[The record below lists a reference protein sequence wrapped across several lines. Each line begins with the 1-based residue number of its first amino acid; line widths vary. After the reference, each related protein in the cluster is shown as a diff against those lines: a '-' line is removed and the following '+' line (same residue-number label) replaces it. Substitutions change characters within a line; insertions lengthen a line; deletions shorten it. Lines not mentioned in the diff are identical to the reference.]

1 MKVRLA
7 YQKLGK
13 VRFLGHLDMARL
25 WERGLRKARLPIAM
39 SAGFTPRPK
48 VSFGLALPTGAESLV
63 ELLDVTFD
71 TGNPATGNLSTGNLS
86 TERDESSPIDVSTLA
101 DRLSAALPVGVDVI
115 DADPVAPL
123 AWSLQEDVTAT
134 TWVMAI
140 DAPGVDLDVRISDIL
155 ASPDIWVE
163 RERKGE
169 RRRDDIRPGI
179 IDLRRLTA
187 VDGLPASWVDSLDA
201 AGSAPV
207 LVEATLT
214 TSGRG
219 VRPTEMADVLRPG
232 EDPWLTMPRVIRTHQ
247 WIGRDDA
254 PRVSARAGK
263 DNSHERRLE
272 PRLERFSREHEQR
285 DNEQRDNEQREQQ
298 PA

>member
-25 WERGLRKARLPIAM
+25 WERGLRKARLPVAM

-48 VSFGLALPTGAESLV
+48 MSFGLALPTGAESV
-63 ELLDVTFD
+63 IELFDVTFD
-71 TGNPATGNLSTGNLS
+71 PEQDGA
-86 TERDESSPIDVSTLA
+86 IDLGRLP
-101 DRLSAALPVGVDVI
+101 DDLSAALPPGIDVI
-115 DADPVAPL
+115 DADPTAPTL
-123 AWSLQEDVTAT
+123 WSLQEDVTAT
-134 TWVMAI
+134 TWVMAVH
-140 DAPGVDLDVRISDIL
+140 DPDVDLDERVASVL
-155 ASPDIWVE
+155 AESEIWIE

-169 RRRDDIRPGI
+169 RRRDDLRPGI
-179 IDLRRLTA
+179 IDLRVTNLDDWSTSDRFE
-187 VDGLPASWVDSLDA
+187 VPPSWIASLDVT
-201 AGSAPV
+201 GSTLR

-219 VRPTEMADVLRPG
+219 VRPTEMAEVLRPG
-232 EDPWLTMPRVIRTHQ
+232 EDPWVTMPRVIRTHQ

-263 DNSHERRLE
+263 DTSHERRHEHPLIA
-272 PRLERFSREHEQR
+272 REHEP
-285 DNEQRDNEQREQQ
+285 RERERREHE
-298 PA
+298 PV

>member
-1 MKVRLA
+1 MKVRIA

-25 WERGLRKARLPIAM
+25 WERGLRKARLPVAM

-71 TGNPATGNLSTGNLS
+71 ETFDSTVDARFDLRELPGVLSS
-86 TERDESSPIDVSTLA
+86 
-101 DRLSAALPVGVDVI
+101 ALPPGVDVI
-115 DADPVAPL
+115 DADAVSPTV
-123 AWSLQEDVTAT
+123 WSLQEDVTAT
-134 TWVMAI
+134 TWVMAV
-140 DAPGVDLDVRISDIL
+140 DAPELDLDERVAAVL
-155 ASPDIWVE
+155 ESPEIWVE

-169 RRRDDIRPGI
+169 RRRDDVRPGI
-179 IDLRRLTA
+179 LDLRVVTFDEIGDELVDTTNTVLPESWIA
-187 VDGLPASWVDSLDA
+187 SVDGPSRR
-201 AGSAPV
+201 

-219 VRPTEMADVLRPG
+219 VRPTEMAEVLRPG
-232 EDPWLTMPRVIRTHQ
+232 EDPWVTMPRVVRTHQ

-254 PRVSARAGK
+254 PRVSVRAGK
-263 DNSHERRLE
+263 DTSHERRPALSRESRE
-272 PRLERFSREHEQR
+272 PESREPQSREPQSREREQREHE
-285 DNEQRDNEQREQQ
+285 

>member
-25 WERGLRKARLPIAM
+25 WERGLRKARLPVAM

-48 VSFGLALPTGAESLV
+48 VSFGLALPTGAESV
-63 ELLDVTFD
+63 IELLDVTFD
-71 TGNPATGNLSTGNLS
+71 EHDLDVNQLPEVLSS
-86 TERDESSPIDVSTLA
+86 
-101 DRLSAALPVGVDVI
+101 ALPPGVDVV
-115 DADPVAPL
+115 DADSVAPT

-134 TWVMAI
+134 TWVMAV
-140 DAPGVDLDVRISDIL
+140 DTPTLDLDERIAEVL
-155 ASPDIWVE
+155 GSPEIWVE

-169 RRRDDIRPGI
+169 RRRDDLRPGI
-179 IDLRRLTA
+179 IDLR
-187 VDGLPASWVDSLDA
+187 VVSSDGLPAAWIESLD
-201 AGSAPV
+201 GTRHR

-219 VRPTEMADVLRPG
+219 VRPTEMAEVLRPG
-232 EDPWLTMPRVIRTHQ
+232 EDPWVTMPRVIRTHQ

-263 DNSHERRLE
+263 DNTHERRPESGLESGPEPGHE
-272 PRLERFSREHEQR
+272 PREREFREHE
-285 DNEQRDNEQREQQ
+285 

>member
-25 WERGLRKARLPIAM
+25 WERGLRKARLPVAM

-71 TGNPATGNLSTGNLS
+71 ETFDPTVDARFDVQGLPEILSS
-86 TERDESSPIDVSTLA
+86 
-101 DRLSAALPVGVDVI
+101 ALPPGVDVI
-115 DADPVAPL
+115 DADPITPTM
-123 AWSLQEDVTAT
+123 WSLQEDVTAT
-134 TWVMAI
+134 TWVMAV
-140 DAPGVDLDVRISDIL
+140 DAPGVDLDDKVAEVL
-155 ASPDIWVE
+155 ESPEIWIE

-169 RRRDDIRPGI
+169 RRRDDVRPGI
-179 IDLRRLTA
+179 LDLRVVTLEDMARVLPESWIAA
-187 VDGLPASWVDSLDA
+187 VDGPSRC
-201 AGSAPV
+201 

-219 VRPTEMADVLRPG
+219 VRPTEMAEVLRPG
-232 EDPWLTMPRVIRTHQ
+232 EDPWVTMPRVVRTHQ

-254 PRVSARAGK
+254 PRVSVRAGK
-263 DNSHERRLE
+263 DTSHERRPASPRESRE
-272 PRLERFSREHEQR
+272 PGSRERREHESREHE
-285 DNEQRDNEQREQQ
+285 

>member
-1 MKVRLA
+1 MKIRIS

-25 WERGLRKARLPIAM
+25 WERGLRKASIPVAM

-63 ELLDVTFD
+63 EIFDVTLDPTALDVD
-71 TGNPATGNLSTGNLS
+71 L
-86 TERDESSPIDVSTLA
+86 ERLGVDLT
-101 DRLSAALPVGVDVI
+101 AALPAGIDVI
-115 DADPVAPL
+115 DVDAESPAV
-123 AWSLQEDVTAT
+123 WSLQEDVTAT

-140 DAPGVDLDVRISDIL
+140 DTSTVDDVGGRVAEIVAAPEIPI
-155 ASPDIWVE
+155 E

-169 RRRDDIRPGI
+169 RRRDDVRPGI
-179 IDLRRLTA
+179 LDLR
-187 VDGLPASWVDSLDA
+187 VMSPAELSSSSLDA
-201 AGSAPV
+201 ARWVESVDTTSTDIGF
-207 LVEATLT
+207 VEATLT

-219 VRPTEMADVLRPG
+219 VRPTELAEVLRPG
-232 EDPWLTMPRVIRTHQ
+232 IDPWVTMPRVVRTHQ

-263 DNSHERRLE
+263 DNTHEHSLERRI
-272 PRLERFSREHEQR
+272 ERHVEQ
-285 DNEQRDNEQREQQ
+285 QREQQ
-298 PA
+298 RAQQRERQLDTPGDEQARRSGIVGVG

>member
-71 TGNPATGNLSTGNLS
+71 TGNLG

-140 DAPGVDLDVRISDIL
+140 DAPGVDLDGRISDIL
-155 ASPDIWVE
+155 ASPEIWVE

>member
-1 MKVRLA
+1 MKVRIA

-25 WERGLRKARLPIAM
+25 WERGLRKARLPMAM

-71 TGNPATGNLSTGNLS
+71 ETFDVAVDA
-86 TERDESSPIDVSTLA
+86 RFDVSELPGI
-101 DRLSAALPVGVDVI
+101 LSPALPLGVDVI
-115 DADPVAPL
+115 DADAVSPTV
-123 AWSLQEDVTAT
+123 WSLQEDVTAT
-134 TWVMAI
+134 TWVMAV
-140 DAPGVDLDVRISDIL
+140 DAPEIDLDERVAAVLD
-155 ASPDIWVE
+155 SPEIWIE

-169 RRRDDIRPGI
+169 RRRDDVRPGI
-179 IDLRRLTA
+179 LDLRVVTVDDMASVLPESWIA
-187 VDGLPASWVDSLDA
+187 GVDGPSRR
-201 AGSAPV
+201 

-219 VRPTEMADVLRPG
+219 VRPTEMAEVLRPG
-232 EDPWLTMPRVIRTHQ
+232 EDPWVTMPRVVRTHQ

-254 PRVSARAGK
+254 PRVSVRAGK
-263 DNSHERRLE
+263 DTSHERRPE
-272 PRLERFSREHEQR
+272 PPRESREHGPRDHGSREHEQR
-285 DNEQRDNEQREQQ
+285 EHE

>member
-1 MKVRLA
+1 MKVRIA

-25 WERGLRKARLPIAM
+25 WERGLRKARLPVAM

-71 TGNPATGNLSTGNLS
+71 ETFDATADARFDVSSLPATLSS
-86 TERDESSPIDVSTLA
+86 V
-101 DRLSAALPVGVDVI
+101 LPLGVDVI
-115 DADPVAPL
+115 DADAVSPTV
-123 AWSLQEDVTAT
+123 WSLQEDVTAT
-134 TWVMAI
+134 TWVMAV
-140 DAPGVDLDVRISDIL
+140 DAPDIDIVERVSAVL
-155 ASPDIWVE
+155 ESPEIWVE

-169 RRRDDIRPGI
+169 RRRDDVRPGI
-179 IDLRRLTA
+179 LDLRVVTLDETVDEA
-187 VDGLPASWVDSLDA
+187 TVVLPESWLASVDGASRR
-201 AGSAPV
+201 

-219 VRPTEMADVLRPG
+219 VRPTEMAEVLRPG
-232 EDPWLTMPRVIRTHQ
+232 EDPWVTMPRVVRTHQ

-254 PRVSARAGK
+254 PRVSVRAGK
-263 DNSHERRLE
+263 DTSHERRPAPSRESRE
-272 PRLERFSREHEQR
+272 PESREREHE
-285 DNEQRDNEQREQQ
+285 

>member
-1 MKVRLA
+1 MKVRIA

-25 WERGLRKARLPIAM
+25 WERGLRKARLPVAM

-71 TGNPATGNLSTGNLS
+71 ETFDPTVDARFDVQGLPEILSS
-86 TERDESSPIDVSTLA
+86 
-101 DRLSAALPVGVDVI
+101 ALPPGVDVI
-115 DADPVAPL
+115 DADPDTPTM
-123 AWSLQEDVTAT
+123 WSLQEDVTAT

-140 DAPGVDLDVRISDIL
+140 DAPEVDLVERVAAVL
-155 ASPDIWVE
+155 ESPEIWIE

-169 RRRDDIRPGI
+169 RRRDDVRPGI
-179 IDLRRLTA
+179 LDLRVATFADMASVLPESWIA
-187 VDGLPASWVDSLDA
+187 SVDGLSRR
-201 AGSAPV
+201 

-219 VRPTEMADVLRPG
+219 VRPTEMAEVLRPG
-232 EDPWLTMPRVIRTHQ
+232 EDPWVTMPRVVRTHQ

-254 PRVSARAGK
+254 PRVSVRAGK
-263 DNSHERRLE
+263 DTSHERRPELLRE
-272 PRLERFSREHEQR
+272 SREHES
-285 DNEQRDNEQREQQ
+285 REHESREHE

>member
-1 MKVRLA
+1 MKVRIA

-25 WERGLRKARLPIAM
+25 WERGLRKARLPVAM

-71 TGNPATGNLSTGNLS
+71 ETFDPTVDARFDVEELPGILSS
-86 TERDESSPIDVSTLA
+86 
-101 DRLSAALPVGVDVI
+101 ALPPGVDVI
-115 DADPVAPL
+115 DADAVSPT

-140 DAPGVDLDVRISDIL
+140 DATDVDLGERVAAVLD
-155 ASPDIWVE
+155 SPEIWVE

-169 RRRDDIRPGI
+169 RRRDDVRPGI
-179 IDLRRLTA
+179 LDLRVVTFDEMVDETTKILPESWIA
-187 VDGLPASWVDSLDA
+187 SVDGPSR
-201 AGSAPV
+201 V

-219 VRPTEMADVLRPG
+219 VRPTEMAEVLRPG
-232 EDPWLTMPRVIRTHQ
+232 EDPWVTMPRVVRTHQ

-254 PRVSARAGK
+254 PRVSVRAGK
-263 DNSHERRLE
+263 DTSHERRPAP
-272 PRLERFSREHEQR
+272 PRESREHESR
-285 DNEQRDNEQREQQ
+285 EREQREHE

>member
-1 MKVRLA
+1 MRVRIA

-25 WERGLRKARLPIAM
+25 WERALRKAKIPVAM

-48 VSFGLALPTGAESLV
+48 VSFGLALPTGAESVV
-63 ELLDVTFD
+63 ELLDVT
-71 TGNPATGNLSTGNLS
+71 L
-86 TERDESSPIDVSTLA
+86 DVSRDDSTASGIDLNSLPA
-101 DRLSAALPVGVDVI
+101 VLSAALPVGVDVV
-115 DADPVAPL
+115 DVDPVDPSG
-123 AWSLQEDVTAT
+123 WSLQEGVTAT

-140 DAPGVDLDVRISDIL
+140 DAPELDLGVRVNEVLS
-155 ASPDIWVE
+155 APEIWIE

-169 RRRDDIRPGI
+169 RRRDDLRPGI
-179 IDLRRLTA
+179 IDLRRLMA
-187 VDGLPASWVDSLDA
+187 DDGLPPSWVASL
-201 AGSAPV
+201 AGSASALQ
-207 LVEATLT
+207 LVEATVT

-219 VRPTEMADVLRPG
+219 VRPTEMAEVLRPG

-263 DNSHERRLE
+263 DNSHERRPE
-272 PRLERFSREHEQR
+272 LEREQREHESREHE
-285 DNEQRDNEQREQQ
+285 

>member
-25 WERGLRKARLPIAM
+25 WERGLRKARLPVAM

-48 VSFGLALPTGAESLV
+48 MSFGLALPTGAESMI

-71 TGNPATGNLSTGNLS
+71 ESFDVML
-86 TERDESSPIDVSTLA
+86 DESFDVTALPET
-101 DRLSAALPVGVDVI
+101 LSAVLPPGVDVI
-115 DADPVAPL
+115 DADAVAPGQ
-123 AWSLQEDVTAT
+123 WSLQEDVTAT

-140 DAPGVDLDVRISDIL
+140 DAPTLDLDERV
-155 ASPDIWVE
+155 ASVLGSTEIWVE

-169 RRRDDIRPGI
+169 RRRDDVRPGI
-179 IDLRRLTA
+179 IDLRAVHVEQMVDEMPGVVPESWITA
-187 VDGLPASWVDSLDA
+187 VHEASLR
-201 AGSAPV
+201 

-219 VRPTEMADVLRPG
+219 VRPTEMAEVLRPG
-232 EDPWLTMPRVIRTHQ
+232 EDPWVTMPRVIRTHQ

-254 PRVSARAGK
+254 PRVSVRAGK
-263 DNSHERRLE
+263 DSCHERRPEQLRESRELE
-272 PRLERFSREHEQR
+272 SRELESREHE
-285 DNEQRDNEQREQQ
+285 

>member
-1 MKVRLA
+1 MKIRFA

-25 WERGLRKARLPIAM
+25 WERALRKARLPVAM

-71 TGNPATGNLSTGNLS
+71 ESGGRTVDVAGLTTAL
-86 TERDESSPIDVSTLA
+86 TE
-101 DRLSAALPVGVDVI
+101 ALPSGIDVI
-115 DADPVAPL
+115 DADPVAPS

-134 TWVMAI
+134 TWVMAV
-140 DAPGVDLDVRISDIL
+140 DSSLVDVDERVATVLAAPDL
-155 ASPDIWVE
+155 WVE

-169 RRRDDIRPGI
+169 RRRDDLRPGI
-179 IDLRRLTA
+179 VDLRS
-187 VDGLPASWVDSLDA
+187 VVPDGLPTPWITGLAESLQ
-201 AGSAPV
+201 P
-207 LVEATLT
+207 LRFVEATLT

-219 VRPTEMADVLRPG
+219 VRPTEMAEVLRPG
-232 EDPWLTMPRVIRTHQ
+232 EDPWITMPRVIRTHQ

-263 DNSHERRLE
+263 DTSHERRPEHELG
-272 PRLERFSREHEQR
+272 PREHERSGPDGR
-285 DNEQRDNEQREQQ
+285 DLGSRQHE

>member
-155 ASPDIWVE
+155 ASPEIWVE

-201 AGSAPV
+201 AGSATV

-254 PRVSARAGK
+254 PRVSVRAGK
-263 DNSHERRLE
+263 DTSHERRPASPRESRE
-272 PRLERFSREHEQR
+272 PGSRERREHESREHE
-285 DNEQRDNEQREQQ
+285 

>member
-1 MKVRLA
+1 MKVRLT

-71 TGNPATGNLSTGNLS
+71 TGNPGTGNLD
-86 TERDESSPIDVSTLA
+86 TERGESPIDVSTLPE
-101 DRLSAALPVGVDVI
+101 RLSAALPLGVDVI

-123 AWSLQEDVTAT
+123 TWSLQEDVTAT

-140 DAPGVDLDVRISDIL
+140 DAPGVDLDDRIEDVL
-155 ASPDIWVE
+155 ASPEIWVE

-187 VDGLPASWVDSLDA
+187 VDGVPASWVDSLDA

-285 DNEQRDNEQREQQ
+285 EREQRQHE